1 MPTSTTAAPDLTM
14 SRVSRP
20 GRPAA
25 TTTMS
30 ALRVCDTRS
39 LVPVWHNVTVAFSVR
54 LVSSKPSERPTVMP
68 RPMTV
73 TSAPAIGT
81 SYRRSRATIPRGVAG
96 SGPGSPSTSLPRL
109 TGCSPSTSL
118 AGSIRPRTAP
128 ASSPSGSGSCTMYP
142 VHAGSAFSSS
152 ITASTSA
159 WVAVAGSSRRIE
171 LIPTWALSRCLPRTY
186 AWLPGS
192 SPTSTVPRPG
202 TRPCSASRATRTVR
216 SSRTSAAATLPS
228 SICAA
233 IG

>member
-1 MPTSTTAAPDLTM
+1 MPTSTTAAPGRTI
-14 SRVSRP
+14 SRVSNP

-30 ALRVCDTRS
+30 ELRVWEPRS
-39 LVPVWHNVTVAFSVR
+39 FVPVWHSVTVAFSVR
-54 LVSSKPSERPTVMP
+54 LVSSSPSERPTVMP
-68 RPMTV
+68 RPITV

-81 SYRRSRATIPRGVAG
+81 PYRRSRATIPRGVAG

-109 TGCSPSTSL
+109 TGCRPSTSL
-118 AGSIRPRTAP
+118 AGSIRPSTAP
-128 ASSPSGSGSCTMYP
+128 ASSPSGSGNCTMYP

-186 AWLPGS
+186 VWLPGS
-192 SPTSTVPRPG
+192 SPTSTVPSPG
-202 TRPCSASRATRTVR
+202 TRPRSTSRATRTFR
-216 SSRTSAAATLPS
+216 SSRTSAAAAFPS

-233 IG
+233 M